1 MSLRVF
7 EQTNPFLV
15 TTFMGPFFEK
25 IAHYINP
32 IHLFKKEKG
41 DLNLRAMHTINK
53 ISMLMFLICIIVLAI
68 RHFNR

>member
-1 MSLRVF
+1 
-7 EQTNPFLV
+7 
-15 TTFMGPFFEK
+15 MGPFFEK
-25 IAHYINP
+25 IAHYVNP

-53 ISMLMFLICIIVLAI
+53 ISMLMFLICIIVLAV